1 MQKPR
6 KEKRMKSKRS
16 KVEKIVKPL
25 QFWKQWLLSHWWW
38 GTLIHVQASRVSQCG
53 EPPCNVLFG
62 FSQRE
67 HHNPHRRNPFSA
79 KGSQD
84 KGSNAGLLQEQSE
97 RKRERW
103 TPVAGLLQEPVHIN
117 FQRSTFQI
125 YVNSFFKV
133 WNDKRKKQQHYISSV
148 VHFFFQQISLL
159 QADRE
164 WKKEG
169 RMKERKNEWMNDDF
183 IGFFSFFSFFFFSF
197 CSFCSPWNWS
207 WVTRQLMS
215 TVGSIVKQHES
226 SFSIPLWKQ
235 VDPPFFHNCPL
246 KIVKLHCG
254 TPNRWCGPGQA
265 CCEWSLFLPLIR

>member
-6 KEKRMKSKRS
+6 KEKEMKSKRS

-25 QFWKQWLLSHWWW
+25 QFWKQWLLCHWWW
-38 GTLIHVQASRVSQCG
+38 GTSIHVQASRVSQCG

-79 KGSQD
+79 KSSQD

-97 RKRERW
+97 RKRERKRW

-169 RMKERKNEWMNDDF
+169 RMKEWMNERMMTSLV
-183 IGFFSFFSFFFFSF
+183 FSPSSPFSS
-197 CSFCSPWNWS
+197 SPFVLSVRHETEVEWHGNW
-207 WVTRQLMS
+207 WAL
-215 TVGSIVKQHES
+215 
-226 SFSIPLWKQ
+226 L
-235 VDPPFFHNCPL
+235 DL
-246 KIVKLHCG
+246 
-254 TPNRWCGPGQA
+254 
-265 CCEWSLFLPLIR
+265 